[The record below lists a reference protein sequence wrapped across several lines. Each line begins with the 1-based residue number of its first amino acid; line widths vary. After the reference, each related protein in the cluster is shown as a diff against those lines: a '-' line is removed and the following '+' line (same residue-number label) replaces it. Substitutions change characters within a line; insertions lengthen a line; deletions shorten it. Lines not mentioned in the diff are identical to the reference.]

1 MNSENLNGILIFWNK
16 PLSER
21 DYNNLQDGDFT
32 VLNYNKPCPVTDGSP
47 ITFTGVENAENYE
60 WLVKSQGAIVE
71 GIDYDLFSQNTV
83 DRPTNTKHAEFV
95 NYNIW
100 LTEIQNVRRTNEEL
114 IQVIRDKENEA
125 NNSVLNE
132 SERNKLQMIAP
143 AVNAKLASG
152 LSLNTQEQAVYNRML
167 EVSQKAML
175 NASNAANL
183 ISIVNTNGTPDI
195 KSGWEYDNISS
206 QGFPFA

>member
-16 PLSER
+16 PER
-21 DYNNLQDGDFT
+21 DYNNLQEGDFT

-47 ITFTGVENAENYE
+47 VTFTGVENADRYE
-60 WLVKSQGAIVE
+60 WLVKQQGETVE
-71 GIDYDLFSQNTV
+71 GIDYDLFTQNTV
-83 DRPTNTKHAEFV
+83 SRPTATKHAEFV
-95 NYNIW
+95 NYNVW
-100 LTEIQNVRRTNEEL
+100 LTEVQNVRRTSEEL
-114 IQVIRDKENEA
+114 IQVIRDRENEA
-125 NNSVLNE
+125 NSSVLNE

-152 LSLNTQEQAVYNRML
+152 LALNAQEQAVYNRML
-167 EVSQKAML
+167 EVSNKAML

-183 ISIVNTNGTPDI
+183 ISIVNAGGTPDI
-195 KSGWEYDNISS
+195 KSGWEYDNISD